1 MTSDPRV
8 PAPNALWDA
17 TNAWEQA
24 LLPIV
29 LDRMRF
35 DAATAALVV
44 QCRGGGAIVELQ
56 RAAPELARIMA
67 TDADPEQVAQARR
80 RTAGRQPRVHVALRT
95 IDALSFGDNV
105 FSHVVA
111 IHDLATRGAVQQLL
125 ARCSSFVA
133 PKGWIAVASV
143 SPPGLQTWTD
153 VMTEVAAADG
163 ADGLVDDV
171 HAALWQGDAPS
182 ESLDALGLQWVD
194 QGVCE
199 VRIEAEDPNAYLASR
214 GSRTDRRC
222 VAWRRRSGTHRA
234 GRASAPDILCWPC
247 TERYRTGALGNRPRR
262 RGVLRCPRRRC
273 DRSLGLA
280 DAPRALTP

>member
-44 QCRGGGAIVELQ
+44 QCRGGGAIVGLQ
-56 RAAPELARIMA
+56 RTAPELARIMA
-67 TDADPEQVAQARR
+67 TDGDPERVAEARR

-133 PKGWIAVASV
+133 PKGWIAVASM

-153 VMTEVAAADG
+153 VMSEVAAADG

-182 ESLDALGLQWVD
+182 DSPDALGLQWVD

-199 VRIEAEDPNAYLASR
+199 VRIEADDPNAYLANPVVR
-214 GSRTDRRC
+214 GHIDG
-222 VAWRRRSGTHRA
+222 AWRGVAGATRIEQGEHRLRTYFA
-234 GRASAPDILCWPC
+234 GH
-247 TERYRTGALGNRPRR
+247 ALSDTVPVRWGIAHVDEGFFDVRDDD
-262 RGVLRCPRRRC
+262 VI
-273 DRSLGLA
+273 
-280 DAPRALTP
+280 AL